1 MSSQNNGQGIDGA
14 PAQQIIESPWL
25 FPAAEVAAA
34 LGTDPAAGLDA
45 GEVRAHRDRYGPNL
59 LAEAP
64 KIPAWRR
71 ILRLLSDR
79 LTIVL
84 IIAAVVSAV
93 VSREWETPVVILLVI
108 ILNTA
113 LNYVQE
119 QRAEN
124 SLEALRSASA
134 ANCRVLRSGSTATV
148 ERAELVPGDV
158 VLLEAGDSVPAD
170 GRLVEAVRLQVAE
183 AALTGESKPTNK
195 VLAPL
200 SDPQLPVADRTNLLF
215 MDTDVTRG
223 RAVLLVTGTGMNTQ
237 IGTIAHLL
245 GSTMEEKT
253 TLQRSIDQLARV
265 LTYIAF
271 AVVAVV
277 FVLGL
282 LRGDSWEDL
291 FLTAVSLAVATIPEG
306 LTAVVAFT
314 LAMGASRLAAR
325 GAIIKQLA
333 AVETLGSTSQI
344 CTDKTGTLTLN
355 QMTVR
360 RLYSPSGR
368 RFRVTGNGY
377 STDGKILSPDGQSA
391 PMPSEAFL
399 AMALC
404 NDASVEDGRLTGDP
418 TEGALVVLA
427 EKGGIDVAGAR
438 STHRRLAEVP
448 FDSDYK
454 FMATFN
460 RSDDAGTSVTCN
472 VKGAP
477 GVVLDR
483 SAFLQTPDGPV
494 PLDAEE
500 RARISR
506 DVESLANAGL
516 RTMAVAG
523 RLLDAQLP
531 SSPEALFAEASNLV
545 LYAVVGILDPP
556 RQEAGEAVASAR
568 AAGISVHMITG
579 DHLVTASAIARDL
592 GIEGRAAAGTALD
605 AMDDWELRNEAPQLG
620 VLARVS
626 PEHKIRFVKALQA
639 DGYVV
644 AMTGDGV
651 NDAPALKRADIGIA
665 MGITGTDVSKG
676 AAKMILT
683 DDNFATIVAAVRE
696 GRGIYDNILKFVRF
710 QLTTAWGFVL
720 IFLAAATFGFAGGA
734 PFTALQILW
743 VNIIMDGPPALALG
757 VDRTDPEVMKRPPR
771 PVGEPLLTGRRIAVL
786 AVLGIVMA
794 VGTCTVLVNAPRWF
808 PESAGSTEFA
818 TTMAFTTFVFYQV
831 FNLLNVRSETGSVFT
846 LLTFTNRAIWV
857 SLIAVV
863 VLQVLVVQL
872 SIFGDIFDTVPLTSP
887 QWFLCIAVG
896 ATVVVASELGKA
908 VQRLA
913 ARRRRADTGTA
924 ATTGEARVSRVST
937 AHQGE
942 GL

>member
-1 MSSQNNGQGIDGA
+1 MSLQANGSGPGDTPAA
-14 PAQQIIESPWL
+14 PNELSAPWL
-25 FPAAEVAAA
+25 FTAGQVASA
-34 LGTDPAAGLDA
+34 LGTDPGGGLDA
-45 GEVRAHRDRYGPNL
+45 GQVRERAERYGPNQ
-59 LAEAP
+59 LAEGKRVP
-64 KIPAWRR
+64 VWRK

-79 LTIVL
+79 LTVVL

-108 ILNTA
+108 ILNTV

-119 QRAEN
+119 QRAES
-124 SLEALRSASA
+124 SLEALRSASVDT
-134 ANCRVLRSGSTATV
+134 CRVLRGGTPATV
-148 ERAELVPGDV
+148 ERTDLVPGDV

-170 GRLVEAVRLQVAE
+170 GRLLEAVRLQVAE
-183 AALTGESKPTNK
+183 AALTGESKPVNK
-195 VLAPL
+195 GTGVLADPRLPL
-200 SDPQLPVADRTNLLF
+200 GDRTNLLY

-223 RAVLLVTGTGMNTQ
+223 RAELLVTGTGMDTQ

-245 GSTMEEKT
+245 GSTTEEKT
-253 TLQRSIDQLARV
+253 TLQRSIDQLAKV
-265 LTYIAF
+265 LTYIAL
-271 AVVAVV
+271 AVVALV

-355 QMTVR
+355 EMTVR
-360 RLYSPSGR
+360 RLYAPDGR
-368 RFRVTGNGY
+368 RFRVTGSGY
-377 STDGKILSPDGQSA
+377 STDGKILSPDGQ
-391 PMPSEAFL
+391 PVPVLTEAYL

-438 STHRRLAEVP
+438 ATHRRLAEVP

-460 RSDDAGTSVTCN
+460 RTSDSTAVHCN

-483 SAFLQTPDGPV
+483 AAFLMTADGPV
-494 PLDAEE
+494 PLGPEE
-500 RARISR
+500 RARIR
-506 DVESLANAGL
+506 HDVDALATAGL

-523 RLLDAQLP
+523 RVMDAPLP
-531 SSPEALFAEASNLV
+531 AGPEALSAEAANLV
-545 LYAVVGILDPP
+545 LYAVAGIMDPP
-556 RQEAGEAVASAR
+556 RQEAGEAIAR
-568 AAGISVHMITG
+568 AHAAGIDVRMITG

-592 GIEGRAAAGTALD
+592 GIGGRAVAGTALD
-605 AMDDWELRNEAPQLG
+605 AMDDGQLRGEAPGLG

-626 PEHKIRFVKALQA
+626 PEHKIRIVKALQA

-683 DDNFATIVAAVRE
+683 DDNFATIVAAVEE

-720 IFLAAATFGFAGGA
+720 IFLAAATFGFGGGA

-757 VDRTDPEVMKRPPR
+757 VDRTDPEVMNRPPR
-771 PVGEPLLTGRRIAVL
+771 RADEPLLTGRRIAVL
-786 AVLGIVMA
+786 TLLGIVMA
-794 VGTCTVLVNAPRWF
+794 AGTCIVLVGAPHWF
-808 PESAGSTEFA
+808 PESAGSTNFA

-831 FNLLNVRSETGSVFT
+831 FNLLNVRSETGSVFS
-846 LLTFTNRAIWV
+846 LRTFTNRAVWV
-857 SLIAVV
+857 SLAAVV

-872 SIFGDIFDTVPLTSP
+872 SIFEGFFDTVPLTSA
-887 QWFLCIAVG
+887 QWFLCLAVG
-896 ATVVVASELGKA
+896 ATVLVFSELGKA
-908 VQRLA
+908 VQRIA
-913 ARRRRADTGTA
+913 ARRLPG
-924 ATTGEARVSRVST
+924 
-937 AHQGE
+937 
-942 GL
+942 

>member
-1 MSSQNNGQGIDGA
+1 MSSPTSSQGSGGSTPAA
-14 PAQQIIESPWL
+14 PAQQVLDFPWL
-25 FPAAEVAAA
+25 FPAADAAAA
-34 LGTDPAAGLDA
+34 LGTNPATGLDT
-45 GEVRAHRDRYGPNL
+45 GEVRGRLERYGPNR
-59 LAEAP
+59 LAEDKKAP
-64 KIPAWRR
+64 VWRKV
-71 ILRLLSDR
+71 LRLLSDR

-84 IIAAVVSAV
+84 LIAAVVSAV

-124 SLEALRSASA
+124 SLEALRNASVDS
-134 ANCRVLRSGSTATV
+134 CRVLRSGSQARV
-148 ERAELVPGDV
+148 ERMELVPGDV

-170 GRLVEAVRLQVAE
+170 GRLLEAVRLQVAE

-195 VLAPL
+195 TTAPL
-200 SDPQLPVADRTNLLF
+200 SDPQLPVADRTNLLY

-223 RAVLLVTGTGMNTQ
+223 RGVLLVTGTGMDTQ

-245 GSTMEEKT
+245 GSTTEEKT

-271 AVVAVV
+271 AVVALV

-355 QMTVR
+355 EMTVR
-360 RLYSPSGR
+360 RVYSPSGR
-368 RFRVTGNGY
+368 RFRVTGSGY
-377 STDGKILSPDGQSA
+377 STDGKILSPDGQYA
-391 PMPSEAFL
+391 PVPAEAYL

-427 EKGGIDVAGAR
+427 EKAGIDVAGAR
-438 STHRRLAEVP
+438 ATHRRLAEVP

-460 RSDDAGTSVTCN
+460 ADDAGAAVTCN

-483 SAFLQTPDGPV
+483 TAFLQTPAGLV
-494 PLDAEE
+494 PLDPEE
-500 RARISR
+500 RARISQ
-506 DVESLANAGL
+506 DVESLAHAGL

-523 RLLDAQLP
+523 RVLDAPLP
-531 SSPEALFAEASNLV
+531 SRPEALFAEAANLV

-556 RQEAGEAVASAR
+556 RQEAGEAIAR
-568 AAGISVHMITG
+568 AHAAGIDVHMITG

-592 GIEGRAAAGTALD
+592 GIPGQAAAGTALD
-605 AMDDWELRNEAPQLG
+605 AMDEGQLREEAPHLG

-626 PEHKIRFVKALQA
+626 PEHKIRIVKALQA
-639 DGYVV
+639 DGYIV

-683 DDNFATIVAAVRE
+683 DDNFATIVAAVEE
-696 GRGIYDNILKFVRF
+696 GRGIYNNILKFVRF

-720 IFLAAATFGFAGGA
+720 IFLAAATFGFAGGT

-771 PVGEPLLTGRRIAVL
+771 PAAEPLLTGRRIVVL
-786 AVLGIVMA
+786 TLLGIVMA
-794 VGTCTVLVNAPRWF
+794 AGTCIVLENAARWF
-808 PESAGSTEFA
+808 PESAGNTNFA

-831 FNLLNVRSETGSVFT
+831 FNLLNVRSETGSVFA
-846 LLTFTNRAIWV
+846 LRTFTNRAIWV
-857 SLIAVV
+857 SLAAVV

-872 SIFGDIFDTVPLTSP
+872 DIFTGIFDTVPLTSA
-887 QWFLCIAVG
+887 QWFLCLAVG
-896 ATVVVASELGKA
+896 ATVLVASEIGKV

-913 ARRRRADTGTA
+913 ARRRRPGPAPVPKA
-924 ATTGEARVSRVST
+924 Y
-937 AHQGE
+937 QGE